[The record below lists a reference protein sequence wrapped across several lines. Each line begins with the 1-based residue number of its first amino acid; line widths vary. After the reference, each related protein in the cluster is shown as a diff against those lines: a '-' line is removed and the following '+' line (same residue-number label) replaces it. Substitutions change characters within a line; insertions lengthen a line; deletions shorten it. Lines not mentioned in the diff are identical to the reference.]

1 MSKAKTKIQSRR
13 IQRRVLNTALDFFSK
28 VSGRKLSRLGYGGG
42 LGRDHTKEIIV
53 HQTLEDE
60 LDEEEATDAIERHF
74 IDRNRQDTY
83 RRAGF

>member
-1 MSKAKTKIQSRR
+1 MSKAKNKAQVQR
-13 IQRRVLNTALDFFSK
+13 IQRRVLNKTLDFFRGI
-28 VSGRKLSRLGYGGG
+28 SGRRLTHGDG
-42 LGRDHTKEIIV
+42 LRRGQVLEDV
-53 HQTLEDE
+53 VYQTLEDE